1 MDDRAGLVAE
11 RAATLLLSGV
21 MGQLFPSENLTW
33 WLWPKLCRYARGETS
48 TGLNRIEKPIYND
61 TGEIIEFQTITD
73 SNEMFYQLLQWNTNH
88 FAQAH
93 HTPFVEGC
101 FGHSPMTGRYI
112 GVQRQ
117 YRYQSLYSGDGLST
131 Q

>member
-21 MGQLFPSENLTW
+21 TGQLFPSEYLTW
-33 WLWPKLCRYARGETS
+33 WLCPKLCRYARGETS

-61 TGEIIEFQTITD
+61 TGEIVEFQTITD
-73 SNEMFYQLLQWNTNH
+73 SNEMFYQLLKWNTNH

-101 FGHSPMTGRYI
+101 FGAVLHLFRYNSFSESI
-112 GVQRQ
+112 LQRQ
-117 YRYQSLYSGDGLST
+117 VDI
-131 Q
+131 